1 MVCALEKPHSIRHA
15 PLMNLL
21 LKINIAF
28 LALLL
33 LALGVILEESP
44 LHGVWQS
51 GVVQVSEWFE
61 GKSEGPKEEQG
72 TAGKNQFP
80 DKIDPALVP
89 IVTAETMG
97 AEAPKSNLDEE
108 GPIVGLEVADP
119 FADLQEDP
127 AAPTPLRNPHRTIGE
142 NPRALELSD
151 VVLVPTAGELVDTEE
166 KGKVENATSL
176 AARVPLHIATEGNF
190 PPFNF
195 TNGDGKLAGF
205 EVDLVH
211 ALCVQIKRDCQI
223 VPHPWAS
230 LLPGLI
236 DRKWDLVMASLRIP
250 DEAEAGVVYTK
261 PYYRLPAQLVVR
273 KGDVSNRRAPKPA
286 GKEILVQSGSRHEA
300 YVMQH
305 FPEALRRSVPTFE
318 EAWDRFAM
326 GEAMFFFGDRVA
338 ILQRM
343 AGTQCCILAGDAIV
357 DVSFFSQGV
366 GFALPAG
373 ASDADAGLNGELKAQ
388 LESGL
393 SALIADGTYEDIS
406 QRYFNENIF

>member
-1 MVCALEKPHSIRHA
+1 
-15 PLMNLL
+15 MNLL

-33 LALGVILEESP
+33 LALGVMLEESP

-51 GVVQVSEWFE
+51 GVVQMSEWFD
-61 GKSEGPKEEQG
+61 GKSEGVKTELNAAEKKQS
-72 TAGKNQFP
+72 P
-80 DKIDPALVP
+80 DKVNPALVP
-89 IVTAETMG
+89 IMTAETIG
-97 AEAPKSNLDEE
+97 VEASKSNADEE
-108 GPIVGLEVADP
+108 GPIAGLGVTDP
-119 FADLQEDP
+119 FVDLREDP
-127 AAPTPLRNPHRTIGE
+127 AAPKPLKNPHRTVGG
-142 NPRALELSD
+142 NPETPELSD
-151 VVLVPTAGELVDTEE
+151 VMLVPTADELIDAEE
-166 KGKVENATSL
+166 RGKVENATSL
-176 AARVPLHIATEGNF
+176 VARAPLRIATEGNF

-205 EVDLVH
+205 EVDLVQ
-211 ALCVQIKRDCQI
+211 ALCAQIKRECEI

-236 DRKWDLVMASLRIP
+236 EGKWDLVMASMRIP
-250 DEAEAGVVYTK
+250 NEAEAGVVYTK

-300 YVMQH
+300 YVMQY

-318 EAWDRFAM
+318 EAWDRFAL

-357 DVSFFSQGV
+357 DASFFSQGV
-366 GFALPAG
+366 GFALPA
-373 ASDADAGLNGELKAQ
+373 
-388 LESGL
+388 
-393 SALIADGTYEDIS
+393 
-406 QRYFNENIF
+406 